1 MVKHIMVKKTLF
13 PAVLAGMAIGLGGT
27 IFLSVENNVV
37 GAFLFSLG
45 LLTILTFGFNLF
57 TGKVGYLFEN
67 KPSYVGTLGIIWVG
81 NLIGTGIF
89 AFVLRFTKVYDTLLL
104 RAETVVSGKVA
115 DTLISVFLLA
125 VGCGFC
131 MYIAVNSYK
140 TCESFQKVIMVVLP
154 VMVFIL
160 AKFEHC
166 IANMFYFW
174 VYWLGGTFTVDW
186 LLKSILYI
194 IVMSLGN
201 SVGSLIIPGTMKL
214 CK

>member
-1 MVKHIMVKKTLF
+1 MVKKTIF

-27 IFLSVENNVV
+27 IFLSVENNIV

-57 TGKVGYLFEN
+57 TGKVGYLLDN
-67 KPSYVGTLGIIWVG
+67 PPSYLGTLGIIWVG
-81 NLIGTGIF
+81 NFIGTGIF
-89 AFVLRFTKVYDTLLL
+89 ALILRFTKVYEALYS
-104 RAETVVSGKVA
+104 RSVTVVTGKVD
-115 DTLISVFLLA
+115 DTAISVFLLA

-154 VMVFIL
+154 VMVFII

-174 VYWLGGTFTVDW
+174 IYWLGGGFTSGW
-186 LLKSILYI
+186 LVKSVVYI
-194 IVMSLGN
+194 IIMSLGN
-201 SVGSLIIPGTMKL
+201 SVGAFIIPGFMKL